1 MARTVEGT
9 ALRPAAQ
16 PVRARVW
23 RAVHLPHE
31 RTQTGKILIV
41 DNDAVAV
48 EGLCASLSDR
58 GYPNIRAVTD
68 SRLAAAAY
76 DEYRPDIVVLDRDM
90 PHMDGFAVMD
100 ALGDL
105 ENGSYLPVLMMVRDE
120 DPSHRIRAL
129 ASPAKDIISKP
140 IDVDELCVRMGNLL
154 EVRLLYR
161 ELAVKQ
167 HTLASVLDYTG
178 EAIAMFDADDRLE
191 FANGQYH
198 EMFRLDDS
206 VEPGVN
212 ATELRSRIKD
222 EFQEPDRFEA
232 TEGKVFADAAAVL
245 EDIVETAAPMQRMLY
260 RFSAPVVDRDRE
272 HLGRIVV
279 YRDVSKD
286 AEIEEMKGE
295 VLRLRAEL
303 KAEFGFDSIIG
314 NSRSMREMYSLM
326 HSALGNDITVLIQG
340 ESGTGKELVA
350 KAIHFNSPRR
360 EGPFIAVNCAAI
372 PETLIESELF
382 GHERG
387 AFTGATAR
395 RLGQF
400 EQANGG
406 TVFLDEIGEMN
417 TMAQAKLLRV
427 LQEREIQRVGG
438 TATIP
443 VDVRIIAASHKD
455 LRAAVDTGD
464 FRDDLFY
471 RIAVYPIPVPPLRD
485 RAEDIPKLAD
495 YLLRRYAGSLGKD
508 IRAVSVG
515 AMQKLLDYDWPGNV
529 RELENVVQRGV
540 VLTENDLLSAEA
552 LPAYL
557 SPPGE
562 ERAPAEDPREATPY
576 SVESAPPS
584 AAATAP
590 ASSLSEAEKQSI
602 ERALAQTANN
612 IKQAADLLK
621 VNRTTLYR
629 KMKKHGLTPER

>member
-1 MARTVEGT
+1 MHLSE
-9 ALRPAAQ
+9 Q
-16 PVRARVW
+16 RV
-23 RAVHLPHE
+23 L
-31 RTQTGKILIV
+31 TGKILIV
-41 DNDAVAV
+41 DNDAGAA
-48 EGLCASLSDR
+48 EGLRAELAGR
-58 GYPNIRAVTD
+58 GYADMRVVTD
-68 SRLAAAAY
+68 PRLAAEAY
-76 DEYRPDIVVLDRDM
+76 DEYSPDIVVLDRDM
-90 PHMDGFAVMD
+90 PHMDGCGVMD
-100 ALGDL
+100 ALGEL
-105 ENGSYLPVLMMVRDE
+105 ENGSYLPVLLMVRDE
-120 DPSHRIRAL
+120 DPSRRIRAL

-140 IDVDELCVRMGNLL
+140 IDIDEICVRMGNLL

-167 HTLASVLDYTG
+167 HTLESVLDYTG
-178 EAIAMFDADDRLE
+178 EAIAMFDADDGLE

-198 EMFRLDDS
+198 EMFRLDGPVS
-206 VEPGVN
+206 PGVN
-212 ATELRSRIKD
+212 AAELRDLIKG
-222 EFQEPDRFEA
+222 EFHEPDRFEA
-232 TEGKVFADAAAVL
+232 VEGKVFADAAAVL
-245 EDIVETAAPMQRMLY
+245 EDVVETAAPRQRMLY
-260 RFSAPVVDRDRE
+260 RFSAPVLDRDKE

-314 NSRSMREMYSLM
+314 NSRSMRAMYSLM

-360 EGPFIAVNCAAI
+360 EGPFVAVNCAAI

-395 RLGQF
+395 RVGQF

-417 TMAQAKLLRV
+417 PMAQAKLLRV

-443 VDVRIIAASHKD
+443 VDVRVVAATHQD

-485 RAEDIPKLAD
+485 RPEDIPKLAD
-495 YLLRRYAGSLGKD
+495 YLLRRYADMLSKD
-508 IRAVSVG
+508 IRGVSVG

-557 SPPGE
+557 APSGEPGASTDDVDGPVAYSTE
-562 ERAPAEDPREATPY
+562 TVGANPTASVPAG
-576 SVESAPPS
+576 
-584 AAATAP
+584 
-590 ASSLSEAEKQSI
+590 SLSDAEKQSI